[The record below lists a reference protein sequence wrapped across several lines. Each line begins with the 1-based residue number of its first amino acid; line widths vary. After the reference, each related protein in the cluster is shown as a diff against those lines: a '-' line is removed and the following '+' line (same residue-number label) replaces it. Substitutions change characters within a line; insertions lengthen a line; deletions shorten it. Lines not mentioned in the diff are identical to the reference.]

1 VWAKVEGKMRK
12 MGGGAY
18 RVKYLPDP
26 KAFIQPSDPGAKPIR
41 GGFMSPGVL
50 RTSNL
55 IASYGK
61 DELIKA
67 KFRITSFTMLA
78 KGISPLQVGG
88 SRLNSNFLE
97 KLIKGDILMINNIRA
112 EGPDNLQRDLGSI
125 AIQL

>member
-1 VWAKVEGKMRK
+1 VL
-12 MGGGAY
+12 
-18 RVKYLPDP
+18 YLPDP

-50 RTSNL
+50 RTSAL

-88 SRLNSNFLE
+88 SRMNSAFLE